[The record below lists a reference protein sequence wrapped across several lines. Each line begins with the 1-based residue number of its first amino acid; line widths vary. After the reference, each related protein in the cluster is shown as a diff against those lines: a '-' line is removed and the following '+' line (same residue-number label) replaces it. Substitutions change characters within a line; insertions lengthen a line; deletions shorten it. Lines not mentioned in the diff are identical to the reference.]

1 MSEHDRCPMCQAG
14 EMARSEGRLDQ
25 SGYTYLPTTC
35 WSCAICGFA
44 RFEPALGAHWRSME
58 NAAEE
63 PQPLPLRLPVR
74 RAA

>member
-14 EMARSEGRLDQ
+14 EMTRSEGRLDQ
-25 SGYTYLPTTC
+25 SGDTYLPTTL

-44 RFEPALGAHWRSME
+44 RYEPALSAHWRSLAI
-58 NAAEE
+58 AASE
-63 PQPLPLRLPVR
+63 PLPLPAR